1 MNENL
6 QFLQALKDV
15 SDEDFNEDMN
25 SISLTGEH
33 EFSDKFNRKMKKLI
47 ARQKKQ
53 YFRFVS
59 TAGRRAACIILAVVV
74 ISASALS
81 VEAVRNAVYDFIIK
95 IFSNH
100 SVVTTESGTDDGYPT
115 SIEEKY
121 YISKLPAGFEQ
132 AQYGET
138 DNSISVFYSNGKKG
152 ILFDQNV
159 KGDHKIYMDN
169 ERTDFTK
176 IEIDGQEYLLFESDT
191 DVTCIWDNGRYILS
205 ISSNLDKEIVIDLC
219 KSTKLQK

>member
-100 SVVTTESGTDDGYPT
+100 SVVTIESGTDDGYPT

-121 YISKLPAGFEQ
+121 YISQLPAGFKQ
-132 AQYGET
+132 TQYGET
-138 DNSISVFYSNGKKG
+138 DNSISVFYSNGKKEFYLTRMSKVIIIYIWIMSER
-152 ILFDQNV
+152 ILRRLRSMVRN
-159 KGDHKIYMDN
+159 ICSLN
-169 ERTDFTK
+169 
-176 IEIDGQEYLLFESDT
+176 L
-191 DVTCIWDNGRYILS
+191 ILM
-205 ISSNLDKEIVIDLC
+205 
-219 KSTKLQK
+219 

>member
-59 TAGRRAACIILAVVV
+59 TAGRRAACVIVATVVLSV
-74 ISASALS
+74 SALS
-81 VEAVRNAVYDFIIK
+81 VDAVRGAVYDFVMEN
-95 IFSNH
+95 FADH
-100 SVVTTESGTDDGYPT
+100 SVIATESGTDDGYPT

-132 AQYGET
+132 TQYIET
-138 DNSISVFYSNGKKG
+138 DDSVSILYSNGKKS
-152 ILFDQNV
+152 IFFDQNV
-159 KGDHKIYMDN
+159 KRNHKEYIDN
-169 ERTDFTK
+169 ERTSFTK

-191 DVTCIWDNGRYILS
+191 DVTCIWDNGRYILGIFS
-205 ISSNLDKEIVIDLC
+205 DLDKESVIDLC

>member
-100 SVVTTESGTDDGYPT
+100 SVVTIESGTDDGYPT

-121 YISKLPAGFEQ
+121 YISQLPAGFKQ
-132 AQYGET
+132 TQYGET
-138 DNSISVFYSNGKKG
+138 DNSISVFIQMAKKEFYLTRMSKVIIIYIWIMSER
-152 ILFDQNV
+152 ILRRLRSMVRN
-159 KGDHKIYMDN
+159 ICSLN
-169 ERTDFTK
+169 
-176 IEIDGQEYLLFESDT
+176 L
-191 DVTCIWDNGRYILS
+191 ILM
-205 ISSNLDKEIVIDLC
+205 
-219 KSTKLQK
+219 

>member
-1 MNENL
+1 MNENTL
-6 QFLQALKDV
+6 FIQALKDV
-15 SDEDFNEDMN
+15 FDEEYNADMEAILLN
-25 SISLTGEH
+25 DEH
-33 EFSDKFNRKMKKLI
+33 EFSDKHNKKMKKLI
-47 ARQKKQ
+47 KRQSRP
-53 YFRFVS
+53 YFKLIS
-59 TAGRRAACIILAVVV
+59 TATRRAACIIVAMIVL
-74 ISASALS
+74 SASALS

-100 SVVTTESGTDDGYPT
+100 SVVTIESGTDDGYPT

-132 AQYGET
+132 TQYIET
-138 DNSISVFYSNGKKG
+138 DDSVSILYSNGKKS
-152 ILFDQNV
+152 IFLDQSV

-169 ERTDFTK
+169 ERTSFTK

-191 DVTCIWDNGRYILS
+191 DVTCIWDNGRYILEIFS
-205 ISSNLDKEIVIDLC
+205 DLDKETVIDLC

>member
-81 VEAVRNAVYDFIIK
+81 VEAVRHTVFDFIMK
-95 IFSNH
+95 IFSGH
-100 SVVTTESGTDDGYPT
+100 SVVITESGTDSDYPT
-115 SIEEKY
+115 SIKENY
-121 YISKLPAGFEQ
+121 YISRLPDGFKQ
-132 AQYGET
+132 TQYGKT
-138 DNSISVFYSNGKKG
+138 DKSFSEYYAYNDSY
-152 ILFDQNV
+152 ILFKQIIKAD
-159 KGDHKIYMDN
+159 YETYFDN
-169 ERTDFTK
+169 EQTDYVK
-176 IEIDGQEYLLFESDT
+176 VEDGGQDYFLFESDN
-191 DVTCIWDNGRYILS
+191 DVTYIWDNGSYIFE
-205 ISSNLDKEIVIDLC
+205 ITSNLDKETVLNLC
-219 KSTKLQK
+219 KSTKLHE

>member
-132 AQYGET
+132 TQYGET
-138 DNSISVFYSNGKKG
+138 DNSISVFYSNGKKKEFY
-152 ILFDQNV
+152 LTRMSNV
-159 KGDHKIYMDN
+159 I
-169 ERTDFTK
+169 
-176 IEIDGQEYLLFESDT
+176 I
-191 DVTCIWDNGRYILS
+191 RYIWIMSERILRRS
-205 ISSNLDKEIVIDLC
+205 RSMVRNICFLNLILM
-219 KSTKLQK
+219 

>member
-59 TAGRRAACIILAVVV
+59 TAGRRAACIIL
-74 ISASALS
+74 
-81 VEAVRNAVYDFIIK
+81 VYNK
-95 IFSNH
+95 N
-100 SVVTTESGTDDGYPT
+100 
-115 SIEEKY
+115 
-121 YISKLPAGFEQ
+121 
-132 AQYGET
+132 
-138 DNSISVFYSNGKKG
+138 
-152 ILFDQNV
+152 
-159 KGDHKIYMDN
+159 
-169 ERTDFTK
+169 
-176 IEIDGQEYLLFESDT
+176 LFESQR
-191 DVTCIWDNGRYILS
+191 CNNRKWNGRRLS
-205 ISSNLDKEIVIDLC
+205 DFY
-219 KSTKLQK
+219 

>member
-132 AQYGET
+132 TQYGET
-138 DNSISVFYSNGKKG
+138 DNSISVFNQMAKKEFYLTRMSNV
-152 ILFDQNV
+152 I
-159 KGDHKIYMDN
+159 I
-169 ERTDFTK
+169 
-176 IEIDGQEYLLFESDT
+176 
-191 DVTCIWDNGRYILS
+191 RYIWIMSERILRRS
-205 ISSNLDKEIVIDLC
+205 RSMVRNICFLNLILM
-219 KSTKLQK
+219 

>member
-1 MNENL
+1 MNENTL
-6 QFLQALKDV
+6 FIQALKDV
-15 SDEDFNEDMN
+15 FDEEYNADMEAILLN
-25 SISLTGEH
+25 DEH
-33 EFSDKFNRKMKKLI
+33 EFSDKHNKKMKKLI
-47 ARQKKQ
+47 KRQSRP
-53 YFRFVS
+53 YFKLIS
-59 TAGRRAACIILAVVV
+59 TATRRAACIIVAMIVL
-74 ISASALS
+74 SASALS

-100 SVVTTESGTDDGYPT
+100 SVVTIESGPDDGYPT

-121 YISKLPAGFEQ
+121 YISQLPAGFKQ
-132 AQYGET
+132 TQYGET

-159 KGDHKIYMDN
+159 KGNHNIYMDN

-205 ISSNLDKEIVIDLC
+205 ISGNLDKETVIDLC

>member
-132 AQYGET
+132 TQYGET
-138 DNSISVFYSNGKKG
+138 DNSISVFYSNGKKE
-152 ILFDQNV
+152 F
-159 KGDHKIYMDN
+159 
-169 ERTDFTK
+169 
-176 IEIDGQEYLLFESDT
+176 YLTRMSK
-191 DVTCIWDNGRYILS
+191 VIIRYIWIMSERILRRS
-205 ISSNLDKEIVIDLC
+205 RSMVRNICFLNLILM
-219 KSTKLQK
+219 

>member
-1 MNENL
+1 MNENTL
-6 QFLQALKDV
+6 FIQALKDV
-15 SDEDFNEDMN
+15 IDEDYNADMEA
-25 SISLTGEH
+25 ISLNDEH
-33 EFSDKFNRKMKKLI
+33 EFSDKHNKKMKKLI
-47 ARQKKQ
+47 IRQSRP
-53 YFRFVS
+53 YFKLIS
-59 TAGRRAACIILAVVV
+59 TAGRRAACVIVATVVL
-74 ISASALS
+74 SASALS
-81 VEAVRNAVYDFIIK
+81 VDAVRGAVYDFVMEN
-95 IFSNH
+95 FADH
-100 SVVTTESGTDDGYPT
+100 SVIATESGTDDGYPT

-132 AQYGET
+132 TQYGET

-205 ISSNLDKEIVIDLC
+205 ISSNLDKETVIDLC

>member
-81 VEAVRNAVYDFIIK
+81 VEAVRNAVYDF
-95 IFSNH
+95 
-100 SVVTTESGTDDGYPT
+100 
-115 SIEEKY
+115 
-121 YISKLPAGFEQ
+121 
-132 AQYGET
+132 
-138 DNSISVFYSNGKKG
+138 
-152 ILFDQNV
+152 
-159 KGDHKIYMDN
+159 
-169 ERTDFTK
+169 
-176 IEIDGQEYLLFESDT
+176 LFESQR
-191 DVTCIWDNGRYILS
+191 CNNRKWNGRWLS
-205 ISSNLDKEIVIDLC
+205 DFY
-219 KSTKLQK
+219 

>member
-1 MNENL
+1 MNENTL
-6 QFLQALKDV
+6 FIQALNDV
-15 SDEDFNEDMN
+15 IDEDYNADVE
-25 SISLTGEH
+25 SISLNDEH
-33 EFSDKFNRKMKKLI
+33 EFSDKHNKKMKKLI
-47 ARQKKQ
+47 KRQSRP
-53 YFRFVS
+53 YFNLIS
-59 TAGRRAACIILAVVV
+59 TAGRRVACVVV
-74 ISASALS
+74 AMIVLSASALS

-132 AQYGET
+132 TQYGET

-169 ERTDFTK
+169 ERTDFT
-176 IEIDGQEYLLFESDT
+176 
-191 DVTCIWDNGRYILS
+191 CIWDNGRYILS
-205 ISSNLDKEIVIDLC
+205 ISSNLDKETVIDLC

>member
-115 SIEEKY
+115 SIEENIIFQSCLPVLNRLNMVKQIIVFQFFIQMAKKEFY
-121 YISKLPAGFEQ
+121 LIRMSKVIIIYIWIMSER
-132 AQYGET
+132 
-138 DNSISVFYSNGKKG
+138 
-152 ILFDQNV
+152 ILRRLRSMVRN
-159 KGDHKIYMDN
+159 ICSLN
-169 ERTDFTK
+169 
-176 IEIDGQEYLLFESDT
+176 L
-191 DVTCIWDNGRYILS
+191 ILM
-205 ISSNLDKEIVIDLC
+205 
-219 KSTKLQK
+219 